1 MLNVFRVASDFGWS
15 QDYWVLARNCRTIF
29 QPLSS
34 FFLLTMIASAHLDSW
49 LPKEFKKL
57 SFMVHYHFTFF
68 WAAKCEL
75 VIWLTEASNL
85 MHDFLT
91 CGAHFLI
98 HNGGNGNKDP
108 TMCTAL
114 TRVFLS
120 FVHKLCL
127 PWNLETLLWPC
138 KSTEETEARCQAK
151 CTRLWSIIS
160 LTRPRLEICAG
171 CRFEF
176 LVSTVISMCQ
186 HTSLNEMRQSFIS
199 CYVVGLTVSNLL
211 EMCC

>member
-1 MLNVFRVASDFGWS
+1 MAAERIQKTEFHGA
-15 QDYWVLARNCRTIF
+15 
-29 QPLSS
+29 
-34 FFLLTMIASAHLDSW
+34 
-49 LPKEFKKL
+49 LPF
-57 SFMVHYHFTFF
+57 YIF

-75 VIWLTEASNL
+75 VIWLTEASFL

-120 FVHKLCL
+120 SVHKLCL

-138 KSTEETEARCQAK
+138 ESTEETEARCQAK

-160 LTRPRLEICAG
+160 LMLPRLEICAG

-186 HTSLNEMRQSFIS
+186 HTSLNEMRQPFIS
-199 CYVVGLTVSNLL
+199 CYVVGLTVSSLL